1 VSEAPQAEPEESTSG
16 FEIGTD
22 GVTSVVVGYDGTDP
36 ARDALAFGA
45 GIARRG
51 GGRLLVAFVAT
62 TAPLTA
68 LAPAGAYVQTQTQQ
82 EEATQFAAE
91 VKDFATELGV
101 AVEWTYRQ
109 GDVARELEAYAEAEK
124 ADVIVVGRSSARAHA
139 VIGSVAVAL
148 VRHAKRPIAV
158 VP

>member
-1 VSEAPQAEPEESTSG
+1 MSEAPEADPEASTSG

-36 ARDALAFGA
+36 AQDALAFAA

-62 TAPLTA
+62 TAPMTS
-68 LAPAGAYVQTQTQQ
+68 LAPAGAYALREAQQ
-82 EEATQFAAE
+82 EESVQFAEEVKAFAAE
-91 VKDFATELGV
+91 LGV
-101 AVEWTYRQ
+101 TFEWTFRQ

-124 ADVIVVGRSSARAHA
+124 ADVIVVGRSSSRGHA

-148 VRHAKRPIAV
+148 VRHAKRPVAV